1 MAIAAVRVQVPL
13 RVPLQRTNRRKTCG
27 SSFGLFIPIPK
38 TNYTNRDMKR
48 LVCIA
53 LLCFFGLQ
61 YAIADNSSMAQ
72 LLKQD
77 IDSILPTVTAVGFAA
92 TQSTVESTDFDS
104 LAINYIDQAGKL
116 SQQGETA
123 ASLLVTNHIIDFI
136 YTHDTRCDS
145 ATLAK
150 ALYTCG
156 MNYCDLGST
165 DQALLM
171 YQRSL
176 RLAQRCNDR
185 PLMAELYNSIFSIYY
200 QRRDF
205 ANNIDLLQSAL
216 EITLKTTTRQ
226 KSETIT
232 TTLDLCIT
240 NLATTAK
247 LSITC
252 TPQCDTPI
260 PTTI

>member
-1 MAIAAVRVQVPL
+1 
-13 RVPLQRTNRRKTCG
+13 
-27 SSFGLFIPIPK
+27 
-38 TNYTNRDMKR
+38 MKR